1 MYEIK
6 LNIEEH
12 SLVIL
17 LQYLQTL
24 QSVEVEK
31 IVKKRLSKKNL
42 SEKEPILAIHSLGEP
57 LKSAIARPIRKGVT
71 LQHILQAQNYNGTNW
86 NKVDEIAKN
95 LNIQEPLEDLL
106 AQLKV

>member
-12 SLVIL
+12 SLVTL

-24 QSVEVEK
+24 QSVEIEK
-31 IVKKRLSKKNL
+31 IIKKRLPKKNPSKK
-42 SEKEPILAIHSLGEP
+42 EPLFSIPSLDEP
-57 LKSAIARPIRKGVT
+57 LKSAIARPIRKDIT
-71 LQHILQAQNYNGTNW
+71 LQQILQAQNYKGTNW

-106 AQLKV
+106 AQLNA

>member
-1 MYEIK
+1 
-6 LNIEEH
+6 
-12 SLVIL
+12 
-17 LQYLQTL
+17 
-24 QSVEVEK
+24 
-31 IVKKRLSKKNL
+31 
-42 SEKEPILAIHSLGEP
+42 
-57 LKSAIARPIRKGVT
+57 VT